1 MKYFD
6 NYMRGD
12 EVPGGWKGFHEDV
25 KQAFEDFW
33 LKNKLSY
40 KDGELVR
47 TDVPRKRPNYHY
59 ELDFRKKGKKDGDYQ
74 GTNS

>member
-1 MKYFD
+1 MKC
-6 NYMRGD
+6 R
-12 EVPGGWKGFHEDV
+12 VGGRLFTKDV
-25 KQAFEDFW
+25 KQAYEDFW

-47 TDVPRKRPNYHY
+47 TDVPRKRPKYHY